1 MTYYTNPDYFS
12 ERGIDEKDA
21 LEVWTALVCVTEAD
35 SFMFKNMEAWHGD
48 DFEHKVT
55 DEQIDSIARMTN
67 LVAWYVRDLI
77 LDTCCEYQDLTG
89 HHSAEV

>member
-21 LEVWTALVCVTEAD
+21 LAVWNALVSVTEED
-35 SFMFKNMEAWHGD
+35 SFMFKNMEAWYGD

-55 DEQIDSIARMTN
+55 DQQIDSIAGMTN
-67 LVAWYVRDLI
+67 LAAWYVRDLI
-77 LDTCCEYQDLTG
+77 LDTCCEYHDLTG

>member
-1 MTYYTNPDYFS
+1 
-12 ERGIDEKDA
+12 
-21 LEVWTALVCVTEAD
+21 
-35 SFMFKNMEAWHGD
+35 MEAWHGD